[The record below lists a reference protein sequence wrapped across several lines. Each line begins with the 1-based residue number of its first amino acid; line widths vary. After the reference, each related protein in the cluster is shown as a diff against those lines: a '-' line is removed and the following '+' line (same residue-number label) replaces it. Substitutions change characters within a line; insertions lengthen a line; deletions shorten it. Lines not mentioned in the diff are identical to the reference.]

1 MNTKEGMKLDKED
14 IIQLISIK
22 LRDVRLEVG
31 YTQDRMAE
39 IIGLSKKTL
48 VQIEKNRLLASW
60 STVVTTCA
68 LFRETNTIISCL
80 GDKPLEILETVALET
95 KTYGQDFTMG
105 GVIWWKVIAEKA
117 GYKIQQNHI
126 SQHYRILDNKN
137 YRIFS
142 TMDEKEVYLRFNEIT
157 SIK

>member
-1 MNTKEGMKLDKED
+1 MDKD
-14 IIQLISIK
+14 NIIQLVSLK
-22 LRDVRLEVG
+22 LKDVRLEVG

-39 IIGLSKKTL
+39 IVGLSKKTL
-48 VQIEKNRLLASW
+48 VQIEKGRTLASW

-68 LFRETNTIISCL
+68 LFRETNTIIKCL
-80 GDKPLEILETVALET
+80 GDHPLEVLETVALET
-95 KTYGQDFTMG
+95 KNYRQDFTMG
-105 GVIWWKVIAEKA
+105 GVIWWKVIVEKN

-142 TMDEKEVYLRFNEIT
+142 TMNQEEVFMRFNEIT
-157 SIK
+157 SS